1 MKRKIWA
8 CLSPR
13 STVSGKT
20 ARAWTRKAV
29 LPLCKSAK
37 SLQLCLTLC
46 DPWTIARHSMA
57 GYMWPRENVQVRT
70 SLHAPPHYTAPCQV
84 LKFSARLLC
93 PWNSPGK
100 NTGVGC
106 HAILQGGSSQPRDL
120 KPTSP
125 AASALE
131 VNTWL
136 LSHLGSLRYLYFIG
150 K

>member
-20 ARAWTRKAV
+20 ARAWMKKAM

-37 SLQLCLTLC
+37 SLQLCPTLC
-46 DPWTIARHSMA
+46 DPWTVACHGVER
-57 GYMWPRENVQVRT
+57 YMWSSEDVQVGT
-70 SLHAPPHYTAPCQV
+70 SLHAPPNYTAPCQV
-84 LKFSARLLC
+84 LKLSVRLLC

-106 HAILQGGSSQPRDL
+106 HAILQGGFSQLRDRKPMSSSAP
-120 KPTSP
+120 
-125 AASALE
+125 ALE

-136 LSHLGSLRYLYFIG
+136 LSYLGSLRYLYFIG